1 MRPTGLLLCAAG
13 AILLATTALLQ
24 AAPPADQQA
33 TPAVDDR
40 ATEAQ
45 EAGGAL
51 ILSEPGDVEISIW
64 ITPTAKSQELR
75 VQADS
80 GSIQR
85 DITIGLSGLDSPQQH
100 SFTWWALPAGEY
112 EVVGRLVDS
121 DGASEIV
128 VRSELRVLGHQESA
142 P

>member
-1 MRPTGLLLCAAG
+1 MRLTGLLFCSAT
-13 AILLATTALLQ
+13 AILLATAPLLQ
-24 AAPPADQQA
+24 AAPRAHQQA
-33 TPAVDDR
+33 TLAADDR
-40 ATEAQ
+40 ATAVQ

-64 ITPTAKSQELR
+64 ITPTAKSRQLHVRAE
-75 VQADS
+75 S

-112 EVVGRLVDS
+112 EVVGKLVDS

-128 VRSELRVLGHQESA
+128 VRSELKVLGQ
-142 P
+142 

>member
-1 MRPTGLLLCAAG
+1 MRRTGLLLCSMS
-13 AILLATTALLQ
+13 AILLAAAPPSQ
-24 AAPPADQQA
+24 AAPPALQQA
-33 TPAVDDR
+33 APAADDR
-40 ATEAQ
+40 AAEAR

-64 ITPTAKSQELR
+64 ITPTARSRELR

-80 GSIQR
+80 GSTRR
-85 DITIGLSGLDSPQQH
+85 DITIHLNGLDSPPQH

-112 EVVGRLVDS
+112 EIVGELVGS

-128 VRSELRVLGHQESA
+128 VRSELKVLGQ
-142 P
+142 

>member
-1 MRPTGLLLCAAG
+1 MRPTGLLLCSVS
-13 AILLATTALLQ
+13 AILLVATPSLQ
-24 AAPPADQQA
+24 AAPPVNQQA
-33 TPAVDDR
+33 APAADDR

-45 EAGGAL
+45 EASGAL

-64 ITPTAKSQELR
+64 ITPTAKSEELR

-85 DITIGLSGLDSPQQH
+85 DITISLNGLDSPQQH

-112 EVVGRLVDS
+112 EVVGKLLDS
-121 DGASEIV
+121 DGASEVV
-128 VRSELRVLGHQESA
+128 VRSELKVLGQ
-142 P
+142 

>member
-1 MRPTGLLLCAAG
+1 MRLTGLLLCSVG
-13 AILLATTALLQ
+13 AILLATTGLLQ
-24 AAPPADQQA
+24 AAPPANRQA
-33 TPAVDDR
+33 APAADDR
-40 ATEAQ
+40 ATDAQ

-64 ITPTAKSQELR
+64 ITPTAKSQVLR

-80 GSIQR
+80 GSIRR
-85 DITIGLSGLDSPQQH
+85 DITIGLNGLDSPHQH

-128 VRSELRVLGHQESA
+128 VRSELKVLGQ
-142 P
+142 

>member
-1 MRPTGLLLCAAG
+1 MRLTGFLLCAPC
-13 AILLATTALLQ
+13 AILLATAPLLP
-24 AAPPADQQA
+24 AAPPANQQA
-33 TPAVDDR
+33 TLAADDR

-45 EAGGAL
+45 EAEGAL

-64 ITPTAKSQELR
+64 ITPTAKSQELH

-80 GSIQR
+80 GAIQR
-85 DITIGLSGLDSPQQH
+85 AITIGLNGLDSPQQH

-112 EVVGRLVDS
+112 EVVGKLVDT

-128 VRSELRVLGHQESA
+128 VRSELKVLGQ
-142 P
+142 

>member
-1 MRPTGLLLCAAG
+1 MRLTGLLFCSVG
-13 AILLATTALLQ
+13 AILLAATPLLQ
-24 AAPPADQQA
+24 AAPPANQQA
-33 TPAVDDR
+33 TLAADDR
-40 ATEAQ
+40 RTEVQ
-45 EAGGAL
+45 EASGAL

-64 ITPTAKSQELR
+64 ITPTANSRELR

-85 DITIGLSGLDSPQQH
+85 DISIGLHGLDSPLQH

-112 EVVGRLVDS
+112 EIVGELVGS

-128 VRSELRVLGHQESA
+128 VRSELKVLGQ
-142 P
+142 